1 MTISDSPDRPPAG
14 SSAGLDWRLGG
25 TAGIRV
31 GPTNSIADVPGIRVG
46 HASRTGEGWL
56 TGSTVILAPE
66 AGAVAGV
73 DVRGGGAATRE
84 TVALDPTGV
93 VERIQAV
100 HFSGGS
106 AYGLDSTAGVLDVLQ
121 DLGRGFRVGA
131 DRRHVVPIV
140 PAASI
145 FDLGRGG
152 VFDNRPDRELA
163 RQATEAALV
172 STTVE
177 QGGVGAATGAITGE
191 MRGAIGTASAVL
203 PGGIVVAAIVV
214 VNADGT
220 TINPRTGEPWGVFAE
235 LPLTDRPDGSGEFG
249 LVTPTAQEHA
259 AAHARL
265 AGEAARRPPLRPLNT
280 TLAVIA
286 TTADIGKAELTKL
299 AGTAHDGMARA
310 IRPVHT
316 LGDGDVVFALSTTGG
331 GLPVPA
337 PGLLDDHGHADSI
350 NQLLTAGADVLTRAI
365 VHAILSAEPID
376 TPSGHM
382 TSYRELYPV
391 ASAGYRSGLR

>member
-1 MTISDSPDRPPAG
+1 MTTSDSPAPSPAGG

-25 TAGIRV
+25 TAGITV
-31 GPTNSIADVPGIRVG
+31 GPTNSIADVGGITVG
-46 HASRTGEGWL
+46 HASRVGEGWL
-56 TGSTVILAPE
+56 TGSTVVLAPAE
-66 AGAVAGV
+66 GARAGV

-106 AYGLDSTAGVLDVLQ
+106 AYGLDATAGVLEVLQ
-121 DLGRGFRVGA
+121 NEGRGFRVGA
-131 DRRHVVPIV
+131 DPRHVVPIV

-152 VFDNRPDRELA
+152 DFDKRPDARLA
-163 RQATEAALV
+163 REATLAALA

-177 QGGVGAATGAITGE
+177 QGGVGAATGAVTGE
-191 MRGAIGTASAVL
+191 MKGAIGSASAVL
-203 PGGIVVAAIVV
+203 PGGIVVAALVV

-220 TINPRTGEPWGVFAE
+220 TVNPRTGAPWGLFAE
-235 LPLTDRPDGSGEFG
+235 LPLADGRGEFR
-249 LVTPTAQEHA
+249 LTVPTEEEHA

-265 AGEAARRPPLRPLNT
+265 AGEAGRRPPLRPLNT
-280 TLAVIA
+280 TLAVVA
-286 TTADIGKAELTKL
+286 TNADLSKAELTKL

-316 LGDGDVVFALSTTGG
+316 LGDGDVVFTLTTAAA

-337 PGLLDDHGHADSI
+337 DGLLPDHAHADSV
-350 NQLLTAGADVLTRAI
+350 NQLLTVGADVVTRAI
-365 VHAILSAEPID
+365 VHAILAAESVG
-376 TPSGHM
+376 TPAGYLP
-382 TSYRELYPV
+382 SYRELYPV
-391 ASAGYRSGLR
+391 ATSSSDPR

>member
-1 MTISDSPDRPPAG
+1 MTTSHSPGPVPTG

-25 TAGIRV
+25 TAGITV
-31 GPTNSIADVPGIRVG
+31 GQTNSIVDVAGITVG
-46 HASRTGEGWL
+46 HASRVGDGWL
-56 TGSTVILAPE
+56 TGSTVVLAPA

-84 TVALDPTGV
+84 TAALDPTGV

-106 AYGLDSTAGVLDVLQ
+106 AYGLDATAGVLSVLQ
-121 DLGRGFRVGA
+121 NLGHGFRVGA
-131 DRRHVVPIV
+131 DPRHVVPIV

-152 VFDNRPDRELA
+152 DFDNRPDAALA
-163 RQATEAALV
+163 AQATEAALLSQV
-172 STTVE
+172 VE
-177 QGGVGAATGAITGE
+177 QGSVGAATGAVTGE

-203 PGGIVVAAIVV
+203 PGGIVVAALVV

-220 TINPRTGEPWGVFAE
+220 TINPRTGEPWGLFAE
-235 LPLTDRPDGSGEFG
+235 LPLADGTGEFG
-249 LVTPTAQEHA
+249 IVAPSAEEHA
-259 AAHARL
+259 AAVATL
-265 AGEAARRPPLRPLNT
+265 TGEVARRPPLRPLNT

-286 TTADIGKAELTKL
+286 TNADLAKAELTKL

-316 LGDGDVVFALSTTGG
+316 LGDGDVVFALSTTDG
-331 GLPVPA
+331 GLPTPA
-337 PGLLDDHGHADSI
+337 EGLHPDHSRADSI
-350 NQLLTAGADVLTRAI
+350 NQILTAGADVLTRGI
-365 VHAILSAEPID
+365 VHAVLSAEPI
-376 TPSGHM
+376 TTAAGFLP
-382 TSYRELYPV
+382 SYRSLYPV
-391 ASAGYRSGLR
+391 ATAGYRSRNRDPR